1 MSLAEKYVLQIFTKI
16 KPQIYLPIF
25 VLGKLKFS
33 LASKRLYHFLDGKVL
48 KKLILTL
55 GLETV
60 KGHFGLWVKLLP
72 PHLSTTMID

>member
-1 MSLAEKYVLQIFTKI
+1 MQISCLLLRSTFCKFLPKLNLKFYI
-16 KPQIYLPIF
+16 PIF

-60 KGHFGLWVKLLP
+60 KGHFGL
-72 PHLSTTMID
+72 